1 MHRKAIVL
9 RTGPSKAD
17 LVFMAMDGDGDVED
31 GLVTEF
37 NERDADISRD
47 SRWLAYESDRSG
59 QYEIYVRVRTR

>member
-1 MHRKAIVL
+1 MRRKAIVL

-17 LVFMAMDGDGDVED
+17 LVFMAMDGDVED
-31 GLVTEF
+31 WLVTEF
-37 NERDADISRD
+37 NERGADISPD